1 MSSDFDPTNVDL
13 TTADPTAVVCFIE
26 AGANEYNGHLGARI
40 SALFVILI
48 VSTLATFFPVV
59 AARVKWVRVPIYAYL
74 FARYF
79 GAGVIIATAFV
90 QYVKQ
95 LTQLPIHLLTRQ
107 QPPRSSVWG
116 DRPEYLRRDD
126 RELGC
131 IFVAASYRSRFRHA
145 YFSPGL
151 PGRTLCG
158 LQIWLH
164 ER

>member
-1 MSSDFDPTNVDL
+1 MSSGFDPTNVDL
-13 TTADPTAVVCFIE
+13 TTADPATVVCFIE

-48 VSTLATFFPVV
+48 VSTVVTFFPVV
-59 AARVKWVRVPIYAYL
+59 AARVKWFRIPIYVYL

-90 QYVKQ
+90 QYVKHRV
-95 LTQLPIHLLTRQ
+95 QLPIHSLTKQ
-107 QPPRSSVWG
+107 QPPGSGIWG
-116 DRPEYLRRDD
+116 DRPEYLRGHV

-145 YFSPGL
+145 YFPLGL
-151 PGRTLCG
+151 HGRTIRG
-158 LQIWLH
+158 A
-164 ER
+164 